1 MRRSLQKRLSLMLG
15 GALLI
20 AALLA
25 GVASFVLAYA
35 EAKEFQDDM
44 LRQVAHLA
52 SNSIGRISQT
62 DVERGATPALADP
75 ESRLLV
81 FRVPGEPAPPW
92 FSAQMNAGFHTVE
105 GQDGQLRAYV
115 YKDGQGQVSVAV
127 QPTDARD
134 EIALGSALRTLLP
147 LVLLFPLL
155 AFLIIRIVRIE
166 LAPIQHLA
174 HHLDEQRADQPEE
187 MPDAQVPSEVLP
199 FVQAI
204 NRLLSRVNELVGQ
217 QRRFIADAAH
227 ELRSPLTAL
236 SVQAQNLERAK
247 SMEDMRERAEPLRAG
262 IERAK
267 NLTEQLLSLAR
278 TQSNRPEI
286 NEVDVAQLTRELIAE
301 FIPMA
306 EAKRIDLG
314 MEESTSLILP
324 ATPESLR
331 VILRNALENAL
342 KYAPADSEVT
352 VHIYREDDDGLI
364 DVIDQGPG
372 IPVTERERVFDPFYR
387 MEGASGEG
395 SGLGLAIA
403 REAALILHGSV
414 SLVAHPSGKGTIF
427 RYRQSV
433 PSRLQP

>member
-15 GALLI
+15 GALLV
-20 AALLA
+20 AALIA
-25 GVASFVLAYA
+25 GVASFVLAYV

-52 SNSIGRISQT
+52 SISGNRINQANA
-62 DVERGATPALADP
+62 EREEPPALADP

-81 FRVPGEPAPPW
+81 FRLPSDPAPPW
-92 FSAQMNAGFHTVE
+92 FSTQLDAGFHSVE
-105 GQDGQLRAYV
+105 GQDGQLRVYV
-115 YKDGQGQVSVAV
+115 YQDGQGQVSVAA
-127 QPTDARD
+127 QPTDTRD

-166 LAPIQHLA
+166 LAPIHTLS
-174 HHLDEQRADQPEE
+174 HHLDEQPADQPEE
-187 MPDAQVPSEVLP
+187 LPDAQVPSEVLP

-204 NRLLSRVNELVGQ
+204 NRLLGRVNELVSQ

-236 SVQAQNLERAK
+236 SLQAQNLEQAK

-262 IERAK
+262 IERARK
-267 NLTEQLLSLAR
+267 LTEQLLSLAR
-278 TQSNRPEI
+278 TQASRPEI
-286 NEVDVAQLTRELIAE
+286 NEVEVSRLIRELVAG

-324 ATPESLR
+324 ATSEALR
-331 VILRNALENAL
+331 LIIRNALENAL
-342 KYAPADSEVT
+342 KYAPVDSEVT
-352 VHIYREDDDGLI
+352 VHIYREGNDGLI

-372 IPVTERERVFDPFYR
+372 IPETERIRVFEPFYR
-387 MEGASGEG
+387 MEGVSGEG
-395 SGLGLAIA
+395 SGLGLAIV
-403 REAALILHGSV
+403 REAAASLHGSV
-414 SLVAHPSGKGTIF
+414 SLIAHPSGKGTIF
-427 RYRQSV
+427 RYRQSL
-433 PSRLQP
+433 PPCKQP